1 MKITHKFAQNI
12 VEKTMDILGK
22 NINIMDE
29 NGFKNKGISGR

>member
-1 MKITHKFAQNI
+1 MKTTHKLAQNI
-12 VEKTMDILGK
+12 VEKTMGILGK